1 MDKDPIDDIAFLNP
15 SILELYATNLV
26 PASACDFTVVALLKI
41 IFMFHN
47 IAMG

>member
-26 PASACDFTVVALLKI
+26 PPSACNFAVALLKI
-41 IFMFHN
+41 IFYVS
-47 IAMG
+47 